1 MKRFMRDHVRIDVG
15 FITPSFIPLSDR
27 TLFLYVSSK
36 IRYLDWIQCAAA
48 RVVGAMK
55 DKARAHDANNTQ
67 GRFGTM
73 HIRRGDFQ
81 TQFAVTMIAAAE
93 ILKMISKRFKE
104 GSTIFIATDE
114 RNQSFFDPIKA
125 RYNVFFLHDFKQEL
139 GVDVNTNYFGMID
152 QLVASRG
159 DEFFGCWFSTFTVSQ
174 SRNAL

>member
-1 MKRFMRDHVRIDVG
+1 MR
-15 FITPSFIPLSDR
+15 
-27 TLFLYVSSK
+27 
-36 IRYLDWIQCAAA
+36 
-48 RVVGAMK
+48 
-55 DKARAHDANNTQ
+55 DKARAHDVDNTQ

-81 TQFAVTMIAAAE
+81 YTGTRVAATE
-93 ILKMISKRFKE
+93 ILTMTSKRFKE
-104 GSTIFIATDE
+104 GSTVYIATDE
-114 RNQSFFDPIKA
+114 RDQSFFDPIKA